1 MKRLVLL
8 AFVFGNIVAMA
19 QTDIV
24 GYGGYQFGSRTYYY
38 GGYLKLKSAGNYGV
52 NVEFGLRPD
61 LRVQLSWMGSATYA
75 QEEGAGGFVIER
87 ADVNINYFQIG
98 AIRPFPVNDKIEAF
112 GSFTLGA
119 TQFGLPDPTLND
131 EWRFSITLG
140 LGSNIWITDI
150 VGIRLHARLLAPIN
164 WAGLGFF
171 CGTGGCGSSVN
182 AGSSMISGDVGGGL
196 VIRLK
201 DY

>member
-1 MKRLVLL
+1 MKRLLVIALIL
-8 AFVFGNIVAMA
+8 VSAASYA

-38 GGYLKLKSAGNYGV
+38 PGYVKLKGAGNYGV
-52 NVEFGLRPD
+52 NLEIGVRPD
-61 LRVQLSWMGSATYA
+61 LRIQLSWMGSATYA
-75 QEEGAGGFVIER
+75 QLEGANGFVTER
-87 ADVNINYFQIG
+87 SDMNINYYQIG
-98 AIRPFPVNDKIEAF
+98 AIRPFPINDKIEAF
-112 GSFTLGA
+112 GSFSLGA
-119 TQFGLPDPTLND
+119 TQFALQDRTYND

-140 LGSNIWITDI
+140 LGSNIWISDR

-182 AGSSMISGDVGGGL
+182 AGSSFISGDVGGGL

-201 DY
+201 D